1 MLEHVEPVAGDGQ
14 DTGRTAPNPPG
25 LPEPPG
31 LLDLLEAVE
40 PPGPSE
46 LHGLA
51 GLATADL
58 RTLRLLDHPA
68 LLARAARLLDCPA
81 DLAESWAGASGDGLR

>member
-31 LLDLLEAVE
+31 LLEAVE

-46 LHGLA
+46 LPGLA

-68 LLARAARLLDCPA
+68 LLARAERLLDCPA